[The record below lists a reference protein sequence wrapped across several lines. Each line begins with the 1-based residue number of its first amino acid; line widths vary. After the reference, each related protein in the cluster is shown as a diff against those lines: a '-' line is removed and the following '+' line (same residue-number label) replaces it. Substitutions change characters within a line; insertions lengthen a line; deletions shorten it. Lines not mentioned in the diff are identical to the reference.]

1 MREKCCDQQIA
12 DKDMDLPPAHGGS
25 RRETGRLHGGVEKE
39 LQADARGQHPAVEI
53 ARVAESV
60 AVDPDEGE
68 QANGNGRDQNTL
80 NCLAGRTASADRA
93 VRLPPNR
100 SHGSSPISSIAPSSP
115 QVFQPAQIN

>member
-12 DKDMDLPPAHGGS
+12 DKDMELPPAHGGS
-25 RRETGRLHGGVEKE
+25 HRQAARLGGGMEKE

-53 ARVAESV
+53 ARVAQTV

-68 QANGNGRDQNTL
+68 QANGNGRDQNAL

-93 VRLPPNR
+93 VRLPTNR
-100 SHGSSPISSIAPSSP
+100 SHGSPPISSIAAVSPSRP
-115 QVFQPAQIN
+115 QTPAIN

>member
-1 MREKCCDQQIA
+1 
-12 DKDMDLPPAHGGS
+12 MDLPPAQGGS
-25 RRETGRLHGGVEKE
+25 RRQTGRLHGGVEKE

-100 SHGSSPISSIAPSSP
+100 SHGSPPISSIAVVVSPSSP